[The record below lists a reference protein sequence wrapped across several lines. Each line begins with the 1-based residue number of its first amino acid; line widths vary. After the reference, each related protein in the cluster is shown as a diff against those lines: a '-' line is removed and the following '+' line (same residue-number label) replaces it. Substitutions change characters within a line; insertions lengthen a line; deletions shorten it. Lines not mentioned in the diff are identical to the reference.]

1 MVGSLASERLLFS
14 TRVLFSATLKT
25 IIDNEKF
32 IFKLTLWISL
42 PMIHLLTVPS
52 SQWIFLTF
60 KKSLLDTAFLRCT
73 GLPSFSSIKEIFIEC
88 FLGATPYLRTRLV
101 MWREAG
107 RRPRPSLRWIGSF
120 VIEVQSPPGHHFF
133 VYLLGS
139 RPVLSNWNT
148 IGAVNASHMCYFK
161 FSSHYIKKR
170 NDILLLCI

>member
-14 TRVLFSATLKT
+14 TGVLFSATLKT

-42 PMIHLLTVPS
+42 HMIHLLTVPS

-73 GLPSFSSIKEIFIEC
+73 VVAFIQ
-88 FLGATPYLRTRLV
+88 LHQRNIYWVLLRCHALFKDKV
-101 MWREAG
+101 GGVAGGREKAKAFTEVD
-107 RRPRPSLRWIGSF
+107 RSF
-120 VIEVQSPPGHHFF
+120 VIEVQSPGHHFF
-133 VYLLGS
+133 VYLLCS

-148 IGAVNASHMCYFK
+148 VGAVNASHMCYFK

-170 NDILLLCI
+170 NDILVLCI